1 MPLIRYDVTL
11 GPDAARYPTAFA
23 PIPASTTSK
32 YANAAAQGQTLTGQP
47 GTVPI
52 PAPYPVG
59 TYDGVAAGP
68 GAVLP
73 GGSGGGM
80 AGGSRYAPPVF
91 YPNQYYATQDLW
103 GGIGGVRVYSD
114 NAPPIPTSQ
123 ATGTT
128 QVPGMKPR
136 RPQWMYNLQ
145 VAMPPNAP
153 RWPRRKPR
161 RPFKSS
167 TEA

>member
-1 MPLIRYDVTL
+1 MPLIRYNVTL

-23 PIPASTTSK
+23 PVPASTTAK

-47 GTVPI
+47 GTRGI

-59 TYDGVAAGP
+59 TYGGVAAGP
-68 GAVLP
+68 GAILP

-80 AGGSRYAPPVF
+80 AGGSRYAPPVW
-91 YPNQYYATQDLW
+91 YPSQYYATQDLW

-123 ATGTT
+123 AVGTT

-136 RPQWMYNLQ
+136 QPRWLRNRQ
-145 VAMPPNAP
+145 VAARPNAP
-153 RWPRRKPR
+153 RWPRVGTRG
-161 RPFKSS
+161 
-167 TEA
+167 

>member
-1 MPLIRYDVTL
+1 MPLNRYEVTL
-11 GPDAARYPTAFA
+11 SEDAQRHPTAFA
-23 PIPASTTSK
+23 PIPASTISK
-32 YANAAAQGQTLTGQP
+32 YANAASQGQTLTGQP
-47 GTVPI
+47 GTIPI

-68 GAVLP
+68 GAILP

-80 AGGSRYAPPVF
+80 AGGSRYAPPVWF
-91 YPNQYYATQDLW
+91 PSQYYATQDLW

-136 RPQWMYNLQ
+136 APAWLHTRQ
-145 VAMPPNAP
+145 VAMRPNTP
-153 RWPRRKPR
+153 KWERWRGKFARG
-161 RPFKSS
+161 SVS
-167 TEA
+167 